1 MKIAPRV
8 RSRNSQEH
16 DVTGRATRSSSTPRS
31 LRQTDIS
38 IRRTQATDLKRD
50 IAGLKRQTKAL
61 KKRSP
66 ITARQAGPEI
76 KGGTPRMPFMEANSS
91 KGAIVENDFTLPSST
106 LDNDGTGLHGEAFA
120 VTNNALGSVIKSEA
134 DFGSEAR
141 DGNTLVNLKSIAD
154 VNDEYDSGS
163 DQAVENIGACN
174 DRGDGSDDEEH
185 IGLMTKNGGGKAKR
199 RKRRRRFVPKKKP
212 RVSAQEAERIGISF
226 KTRSTMLSME
236 KSEAIIERDKSLD
249 LTSKEDSTS
258 KWIIKEL
265 QASKGFVD
273 KVEVDFEPE
282 KVAPMRRTPRMASLN
297 AIAKVNAVLHSYSPM
312 AGKSTH
318 EIRDRSSCNNSEY
331 GPRPKADRRR
341 HRRSTSSVT
350 QTDDIVFFTS
360 IKGEQNEWTMSGSG
374 DVFQQSV
381 AEHQPISDSSVSSTS
396 NWTTEEE
403 GTMTKDKAVQTMFN
417 HKAVQTDVNLMD
429 GVTFHNSSSGCTCG
443 FLENVNSQESLSP
456 SQGTDNASWTPPCTV
471 YHIPPTI
478 NTNSISVPL
487 CSCISTKTTTHT
499 IAIPFT
505 KTHMLT
511 HTDAKHFDA
520 NPILSAHSS
529 KRMASLNALAMMNAM
544 KVLDRPLFAYAHGS
558 AASSRRDDLEKSDKR
573 NCGQIRIPKISFQA
587 TSTSKF
593 SVGTKGRLSN
603 AVKSSHMKSLS
614 NQIEHLIETKRQPF
628 RSSNKVSCYFLSS
641 GVAFYSKS
649 DTICTVLCAIIC
661 REWKPIPSRES
672 RLQIKKFV
680 IIVNGEFIKSFHL
693 HCIEL

>member
-1 MKIAPRV
+1 MNLPRFTANRPGFVKGLSCISNNNNVMISSLQVNAMKIVPRL
-8 RSRNSQEH
+8 RSRSSQEH
-16 DVTGRATRSSSTPRS
+16 DATGRATRSSSTPRS

-66 ITARQAGPEI
+66 ITARQAGPEV
-76 KGGTPRMPFMEANSS
+76 KGGTQRMPYMEVNSS
-91 KGAIVENDFTLPSST
+91 RGAVFEKDFTLSSSSM
-106 LDNDGTGLHGEAFA
+106 LDNDGTSLQREALV
-120 VTNNALGSVIKSEA
+120 VTNNDLESVIGSEA
-134 DFGSEAR
+134 DIENEAI
-141 DGNTLVNLKSIAD
+141 DDNNLVNLKSIED
-154 VNDEYDSGS
+154 DDDEYESGS
-163 DQAVENIGACN
+163 DQAVGSIGASN
-174 DRGDGSDDEEH
+174 DGGDRSGEEEH
-185 IGLMTKNGGGKAKR
+185 IGLMAKNGGGRGKR

-212 RVSAQEAERIGISF
+212 KVSAQEIDRTGSRLKAR
-226 KTRSTMLSME
+226 RTMFTME
-236 KSEAIIERDKSLD
+236 KSKATVEPDKDLD
-249 LTSKEDSTS
+249 LTSKEDPAS

-265 QASKGFVD
+265 QTSKGFVD
-273 KVEVDFEPE
+273 KVDFEPE
-282 KVAPMRRTPRMASLN
+282 KAIPMRRTPRMASLN
-297 AIAKVNAVLHSYSPM
+297 AIAKVNAVLHSYSPI

-318 EIRDRSSCNNSEY
+318 EIRDRPSCSTSEY

-374 DVFQQSV
+374 DVFQQNV

-429 GVTFHNSSSGCTCG
+429 DVTFQNSPSGCTCG
-443 FLENVNSQESLSP
+443 FLENVNSQEHVSP
-456 SQGTDNASWTPPCTV
+456 SQGTDNANWTPPCTV

-544 KVLDRPLFAYAHGS
+544 KVFDRPLFAYAHGS
-558 AASSRRDDLEKSDKR
+558 TASSRRHDFEKSDKQ

-593 SVGTKGRLSN
+593 SVGSKGKLGN
-603 AVKSSHMKSLS
+603 TVKSSHMKSLS

-628 RSSNKVSCYFLSS
+628 RPSNKVGCYF
-641 GVAFYSKS
+641 
-649 DTICTVLCAIIC
+649 
-661 REWKPIPSRES
+661 
-672 RLQIKKFV
+672 
-680 IIVNGEFIKSFHL
+680 
-693 HCIEL
+693 